1 MRRKAF
7 QKVLAIAAAA
17 VMAVGTLAGCGSSET
32 AESTAAA
39 EAPAEEA
46 ATEAAEGETEAAAEA
61 AEGET
66 EAAAEAG
73 GGMDSWEAFAE
84 NVTLQVPVYD
94 RGVEGVPDVVNNYWT
109 QWIQENFGDQW
120 NITVEFVPITRN
132 DVMTDYALLASAG
145 TLPTML
151 TEFDYPKL
159 AQWANDGY
167 LTPIDMDAFAA
178 VAPTYYN
185 RMVEQN
191 QLDYTAINGDTYFVM
206 GESTYYDTAH
216 TWQVFVRMDWLEQVG
231 YDHVPETREE
241 YLDAM
246 QKIMD
251 AGICEHPGGGSM
263 LTGLGSDQNH
273 SYRTLPQDEAEWA
286 MYGDYNIV
294 SLGWE
299 PNKKLI
305 KDKNEEYNLGIMNPE
320 YYVTDSQ
327 TEQANF
333 VNGGQYAYGGYI
345 SASMDWLTSFYDQ
358 NPDAKLA
365 VVPAAAGLAGSY
377 GETAAYRANNP
388 FGVIVGFSSGASE
401 DEIKAAWMYLEWM
414 SQEDVLHTL
423 QWGIEGENYTVDEN
437 GNDVS
442 VSGYTG
448 ECQQGYNNNGDYTSV
463 VTNAR
468 ITGDPEIDIR
478 GSFPQDLPQS
488 EELVQ
493 QIIQYY
499 NDRVELAA
507 QGMAIVDCQFYT
519 AIEAES
525 DYRDTLSALYTQYRD
540 ELTMCDPAEFDSLY
554 DQRAQEYLDAGY
566 QAIIDER
573 LAAYE
578 AGQTTK
584 LPQ

>member
-1 MRRKAF
+1 MKRKAF
-7 QKVLAIAAAA
+7 EKTLAIAAAA

-32 AESTAAA
+32 AESAAPAETQSAAA
-39 EAPAEEA
+39 ETGSVEEA
-46 ATEAAEGETEAAAEA
+46 ATEAAEGETEAAA
-61 AEGET
+61 
-66 EAAAEAG
+66 AEAG
-73 GGMDSWEAFAE
+73 GGMDSWEPFAE

-94 RGVEGVPDVVNNYWT
+94 RGVEGIPDVVNNYWT

-120 NITVEFVPITRN
+120 NVTVEFVPITRN

-145 TLPTML
+145 TLPTIL

-167 LTPIDMDAFAA
+167 LTTIDMDAFAA

-185 RMVEQN
+185 RMVEQG
-191 QLDYTAINGDTYFVM
+191 QLDYTTINGETYFVM
-206 GESTYYDTAH
+206 GESTYYDTAY
-216 TWQVFVRMDWLEQVG
+216 TWQTFVRMDWLEQVG
-231 YDHVPETREE
+231 YDHVPATREE

-273 SYRTLPQDEAEWA
+273 NYRTLPQDEKEWA

-299 PNKKLI
+299 PNKELI
-305 KDKNEEYNLGIMNPE
+305 RDKNEEYNLGIMNPE
-320 YYVTDSQ
+320 YYVTD
-327 TEQANF
+327 TETEKANF
-333 VNGGQYAYGGYI
+333 VNGGQYSYGGYI
-345 SASMDWLTSFYDQ
+345 SASMDWLSSFYDN

-365 VVPAAAGLAGSY
+365 VVPATVVY
-377 GETAAYRANNP
+377 GKTSAYRANNP
-388 FGVIVGFSSGASE
+388 FGVIVGFSSTASE
-401 DEIKAAWMYLEWM
+401 DEIKAAWMYMEWM

-423 QWGIEGENYTVDEN
+423 QWGVEGENYTVDEN
-437 GNDVS
+437 GNDIS
-442 VSGYTG
+442 VGDYSGEY
-448 ECQQGYNNNGDYTSV
+448 QQGYNYNGDYVSV

-468 ITGDPEIDIR
+468 ITGDPELDITN
-478 GSFPQDLPQS
+478 SFPLELPQRD
-488 EELVQ
+488 ELVE
-493 QIIQYY
+493 QIIQFY
-499 NDRVELAA
+499 NDRVALVE
-507 QGMAIVDCQFYT
+507 QGMAIVDCQFST

-525 DYRDTLSALYTQYRD
+525 EYRDTLSSLYTQYRD
-540 ELTMCDPAEFDSLY
+540 ELTMCDPAEFDALY

-584 LPQ
+584 LAE

>member
-493 QIIQYY
+493 QIIQYC

>member
-1 MRRKAF
+1 MKRKT
-7 QKVLAIAAAA
+7 LHRAIAVASAAI
-17 VMAVGTLAGCGSSET
+17 MAMGTLAGCGSSNTTESAAST
-32 AESTAAA
+32 TESAAASEVAESTAAETDA
-39 EAPAEEA
+39 S
-46 ATEAAEGETEAAAEA
+46 GETAS
-61 AEGET
+61 
-66 EAAAEAG
+66 AEAG
-73 GGMDSWEAFAE
+73 AGMDSWEPFAE

-120 NITVEFVPITRN
+120 NVTVEFVPITRN

-167 LTPIDMDAFAA
+167 LTTIDMNEFAS

-185 RMVEQN
+185 RMVDQG
-191 QLDYTAINGDTYFVM
+191 QLDYTTINGDTYFVM
-206 GESTYYDTAH
+206 GESTYYETAY
-216 TWQVFVRMDWLEQVG
+216 TWQTFVRMDWLEQVG
-231 YDHVPETREE
+231 YDHVPTTREE

-273 SYRTLPQDEAEWA
+273 SFRTLPQDEQEWA

-299 PNKKLI
+299 PNKKLL
-305 KDKNEEYNLGIMNPE
+305 KAKNEEYNLGITNPE
-320 YYVTDSQ
+320 YYVTD
-327 TEQANF
+327 TETEKANF

-345 SASMDWLTSFYDQ
+345 SASMDWLTSFYEQ

-365 VVPAAAGLAGSY
+365 VVPAAAGLAASY
-377 GETAAYRANNP
+377 GETPAYRANNP
-388 FGVIVGFSSGASE
+388 FGVIVGFSSSASE

-423 QWGIEGENYTVDEN
+423 QWGVEGENYTVDEN
-437 GNDVS
+437 GNEVS
-442 VSGYTG
+442 VGDYSGEY
-448 ECQQGYNNNGDYTSV
+448 QQGYNYNGDYVSV

-468 ITGDPEIDIR
+468 ITGDPEVDISS
-478 GSFPQDLPQS
+478 SFPMDLPQRD
-488 EELVQ
+488 ELVE
-493 QIIQYY
+493 QIIQFY
-499 NDRVELAA
+499 NDRVELAD
-507 QGMAIVDCQFYT
+507 QGMAIVDCQFST
-519 AIEAES
+519 AIESES
-525 DYRDTLSALYTQYRD
+525 EYRDTLSSLYTQYRD
-540 ELTMCDPAEFDSLY
+540 ELTMCDPDEFDSLY

-566 QAIIDER
+566 QEIIDER

-578 AGQTTK
+578 AGQTTR
-584 LPQ
+584 LAE

>member
-1 MRRKAF
+1 MKKKSLQKA
-7 QKVLAIAAAA
+7 LALAVAA
-17 VMAVGTLAGCGSSET
+17 VMSLGTLAGCGSSTTTTTESSAPAETT
-32 AESTAAA
+32 AESTA
-39 EAPAEEA
+39 ETETTA
-46 ATEAAEGETEAAAEA
+46 ATEAASTEAASAE
-61 AEGET
+61 
-66 EAAAEAG
+66 G
-73 GGMDSWEAFAE
+73 GGMDSWEPFADT
-84 NVTLQVPVYD
+84 VTLQVPVYD
-94 RGVEGVPDVVNNYWT
+94 RGVEGVPDVTSNYWT

-132 DVMTDYALLASAG
+132 DVMTSYALLASAG
-145 TLPTML
+145 NLPTML

-167 LTPIDMDAFAA
+167 LATFNMDDFAA

-191 QLDYTAINGDTYFVM
+191 QLDYSAINGETYFVM
-206 GESTYYDTAH
+206 GESTYYETAY
-216 TWQVFVRMDWLEQVG
+216 TWQTFVRMDWLEQVG
-231 YDHVPETREE
+231 YDHVPTTREE

-273 SYRTLPQDEAEWA
+273 SFRTLPQDEEEWA

-299 PNKKLI
+299 PNKKLL
-305 KDKNEEYNLGIMNPE
+305 KAKNEEYNLGITNPE
-320 YYVTDSQ
+320 YYVTD
-327 TEQANF
+327 TETEKSNF
-333 VNGGQYAYGGYI
+333 INGGQYAYGGYI
-345 SASMDWLTSFYDQ
+345 SSSMDWLTSFYDQ

-365 VVPAAAGLAGSY
+365 VVPAAAGLAASY

-388 FGVIVGFSSGASE
+388 FGVIVGFSSGATE

-442 VSGYTG
+442 VANYSG
-448 ECQQGYNNNGDYTSV
+448 ECQQGYNNNADYTGV

-468 ITGDPEIDIR
+468 ITGDPETDIR
-478 GSFPQDLPQS
+478 GSFPSDLPQS

-493 QIIQYY
+493 QIIQFY

-507 QGMAIVDCQFYT
+507 EGMGIVDCQFYT
-519 AIEAES
+519 AIGSES
-525 DYRDTLSALYTQYRD
+525 DYRDTLSSLYTQYRD
-540 ELTMCDPAEFDSLY
+540 ELTMCDPDEFDSLY
-554 DQRAQEYLDAGY
+554 DQRAQEYMDAGY
-566 QAIIDER
+566 KAITDER